1 MASLSD
7 YFLELFP
14 EKPSKQTRQMASDT
28 QFLQQTPPQE
38 QPAGGPSTVSAL
50 SMEPTPAQPQQQ
62 TAPMSFPFD
71 EFAGKAAKAQ
81 EARRMLTSQINSIV
95 LSAPKDMRDD
105 LRKSLESEIDFIPKE
120 TPTPES
126 FFKQNPILVERS
138 KDLSQRAM
146 LRSKTTSDAR
156 SIVDLIDSTF
166 ANLPKDPEKQRT
178 YLANFSK
185 ELLSQGKTYNQM
197 MSDTPD
203 ALSEGEARRVM
214 PSLESSF
221 VNLSNLFEM
230 GKDTFQGINAV
241 KNGVNL
247 YKKQVQDMHDV
258 MIRRNIADYN
268 NFAQSTNPE
277 IANQLGFNADKLK
290 AYNPAMQMQVISRK
304 NPVGSSREDLI
315 REAERRGLLKTK

>member
-14 EKPSKQTRQMASDT
+14 EKPSKQARQMASDT

-38 QPAGGPSTVSAL
+38 QPAGGPGTVSVL

-81 EARRMLTSQINSIV
+81 DARRMLTSQINSIV

-120 TPTPES
+120 TPSTNE
-126 FFKQNPILVERS
+126 FLAKNPILLESGKELSKLAER
-138 KDLSQRAM
+138 
-146 LRSKTTSDAR
+146 RSKTTSDAR
-156 SIVDLIDSTF
+156 SIVNLIDSTF
-166 ANLPKDPEKQRT
+166 ASMPKNPSKQKE
-178 YLANFSK
+178 YLANFAR
-185 ELLSQGKTYNQM
+185 ELSSQGKAYNEM
-197 MSDTPD
+197 VSGNPD
-203 ALSEGEARRVM
+203 ALSEGEAQRVL
-214 PSLESSF
+214 PSLKSSWFNVKGMLESGQDVF
-221 VNLSNLFEM
+221 LGE
-230 GKDTFQGINAV
+230 QGFKKGIE
-241 KNGVNL
+241 L

-258 MIRRNIADYN
+258 MIRRSISDYN
-268 NFAQSTNPE
+268 NYAKRTSPE
-277 IANQLGFNADKLK
+277 IADTIGFNADKLK